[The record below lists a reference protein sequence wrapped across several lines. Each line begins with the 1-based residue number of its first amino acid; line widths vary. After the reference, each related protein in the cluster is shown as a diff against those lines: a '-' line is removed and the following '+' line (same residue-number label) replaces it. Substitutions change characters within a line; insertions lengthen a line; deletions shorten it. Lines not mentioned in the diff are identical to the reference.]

1 MWLVKINSDY
11 NNARNIRKGLKM
23 KEFLQKVE
31 KIVII
36 FHLILYIYE
45 HKILNFNSL
54 CPIVLLLYFI
64 YFISIERRSKNKN

>member
-1 MWLVKINSDY
+1 
-11 NNARNIRKGLKM
+11 M

-36 FHLILYIYE
+36 FHLIRYIYE